1 MKKLKQNELREIR
14 EAILKQLKWQLQ
26 DNLKD
31 WGENEYNGLTT
42 NILKAIKKPTE
53 ALYKQEIKGLRSRIE
68 GKRKLGHKK
77 TKIDINQCSDCDY
90 NKAIDDILDVMEEN
104 K

>member
-1 MKKLKQNELREIR
+1 MTKKQNELREIR

-53 ALYKQEIKGLRSRIE
+53 ALYKQEIE
-68 GKRKLGHKK
+68 GKFVYKFRMRGKDVQLPDLASYPASGLLKDEIYEVVIRKE
-77 TKIDINQCSDCDY
+77 Q
-90 NKAIDDILDVMEEN
+90 NK
-104 K
+104 